1 MTAMT
6 ESATGISLLLPPDD
20 VADPEVTILVPA
32 LNEEITIGRFVDWCR
47 QGIAASGARVEILI
61 VDSSADRT
69 AEIAQAGGA
78 RVLKVPRR
86 GLGRAYID
94 AIPFIRG
101 RFVIMGD
108 ADCTYDFREIR
119 PFIEALTRWL
129 SQTQCRFSGP

>member
-1 MTAMT
+1 M
-6 ESATGISLLLPPDD
+6 ESMRSGILTPDLQDAARPLSASVADIRLLVPADD

-61 VDSSADRT
+61 VDSSPARP
-69 AEIAQAGGA
+69 AEIAVAGGA
-78 RVLKVPRR
+78 RVLEVPRR

-101 RFVIMGD
+101 RF
-108 ADCTYDFREIR
+108 
-119 PFIEALTRWL
+119 
-129 SQTQCRFSGP
+129 